1 MSTEYSH
8 YDDEY
13 YIVTREGNDNYPLVC
28 IDEERLPP
36 LKSGGMFA
44 SPGPLIQDGYV
55 FPVKL
60 NAPIPKNLEIVDFH
74 PRPYMFSYRVI
85 QDVAQRYDMPGIQW
99 LPACIRHDGKE
110 YRDYVIMHSFNKIA
124 CLDKSKSD
132 FKQRGESRV
141 SIKSLVLDKEALG
154 SIPQKNRLIF
164 KLKEKTSLI
173 FMHQSIVDEI
183 MKHEPKGIRFVKSRD
198 WHIGVG
204 FE

>member
-28 IDEERLPP
+28 IDEESLPP

-60 NAPIPKNLEIVDFH
+60 NAPIPKNPEIVDFH

-85 QDVAQRYDMPGIQW
+85 KDVAQRHGMPGVQW
-99 LPACIRHDGKE
+99 LPACIRHEEKE
-110 YRDYVIMHSFNKIA
+110 YCDYVIMHTFNKIR
-124 CLDKSKSD
+124 CMDMEKSEYDEYDDDAYDIEK
-132 FKQRGESRV
+132 
-141 SIKSLVLDKEALG
+141 LVLNKEILDG
-154 SIPQKNRLIF
+154 IEINDRLIF

-173 FMHQSIVDEI
+173 YMHETIIAKI
-183 MKHEPKGIRFVKSRD
+183 MKYEPKGVRFIKSKD
-198 WHIGVG
+198 WGVG
-204 FE
+204 TGFK